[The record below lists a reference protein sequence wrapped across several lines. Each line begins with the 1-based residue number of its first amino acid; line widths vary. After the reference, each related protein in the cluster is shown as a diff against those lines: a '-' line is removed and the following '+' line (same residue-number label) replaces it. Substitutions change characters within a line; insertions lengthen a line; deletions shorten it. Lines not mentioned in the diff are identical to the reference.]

1 MALADKGTLF
11 KRGNT
16 QATAHYPQLWCRI
29 DGRTALPLLASIGIA
44 VFSLFANSAGNERGF
59 KVCFRVHYK
68 ERNRMGNEQLDK
80 QSFVG
85 YNEAQLNPINT
96 IINVPSKTLMDR
108 ALFESMGNGERIFL
122 VEKFRVHVDD
132 PLANLAVIDNNK
144 SAMDEVED
152 RTDVCALL
160 LADVTKGFGHF
171 LLHYPWKRTSN
182 WRLVDFR
189 IDHQLSDGGD
199 QYM

>member
-1 MALADKGTLF
+1 
-11 KRGNT
+11 
-16 QATAHYPQLWCRI
+16 
-29 DGRTALPLLASIGIA
+29 
-44 VFSLFANSAGNERGF
+44 
-59 KVCFRVHYK
+59 
-68 ERNRMGNEQLDK
+68 MGNEQLDK